1 MVLGRKATHTHAATT
16 NNEWLAELTPGNDLW
31 LNREP
36 AFKLGIASGDLVEVS
51 SRVGTVRLP
60 ARVTEEIRPDCVFML
75 HGFGKL
81 SRALRR
87 ATGGANDADVL
98 TTAMDRVSGNAAF
111 HETFVTVKKVGV
123 DRA

>member
-1 MVLGRKATHTHAATT
+1 LT
-16 NNEWLAELTPGNDLW
+16 ELTPGNDLW
-31 LNREP
+31 INPQP
-36 AFKLGIASGDLVEVS
+36 ALERGIRSGDLVEVAS
-51 SRVGTVRLP
+51 TVGAVRLP

-75 HGFGKL
+75 HGFGKR

-87 ATGGANDADVL
+87 ANAGACDADVL

-111 HETFVTVKKVGV
+111 HETFVTVKKVEV